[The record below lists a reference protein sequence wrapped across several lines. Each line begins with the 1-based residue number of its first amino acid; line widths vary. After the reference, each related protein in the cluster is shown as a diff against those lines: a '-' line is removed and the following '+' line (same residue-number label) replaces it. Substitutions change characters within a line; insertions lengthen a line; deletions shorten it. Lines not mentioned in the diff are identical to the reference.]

1 MPPIPLPFEVFGLCN
16 DNFEDIL
23 VGNGGGGKEF
33 EDEVEVD
40 EAVENL
46 GVLAGVLGIGISC
59 PKIKF
64 NVKNKLEIV
73 KFFGPNK
80 IYI

>member
-1 MPPIPLPFEVFGLCN
+1 MLPPPLPFEVLGLCN

-59 PKIKF
+59 PKIEF
-64 NVKNKLEIV
+64 MFPT
-73 KFFGPNK
+73 FFVFDLLL
-80 IYI
+80 